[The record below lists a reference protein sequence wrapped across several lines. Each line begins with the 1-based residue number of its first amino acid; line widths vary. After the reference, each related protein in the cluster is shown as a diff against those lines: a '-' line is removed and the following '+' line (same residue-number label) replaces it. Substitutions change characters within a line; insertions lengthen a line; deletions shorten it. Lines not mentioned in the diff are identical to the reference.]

1 MNKAK
6 LLSTLGLVQK
16 AASVTSGEDMVLMA
30 IRGHRARLVFLASD
44 AGPSTTKR
52 ITDKSTFYNVPLLTP
67 LTGDELSHAIG
78 KSGRKVLAITD
89 AKLAALLINTANEL
103 QKEV

>member
-1 MNKAK
+1 MNKPK

-16 AASVTSGEDMVLMA
+16 AASVTSGEDLSLMA
-30 IRGHRARLVFLASD
+30 IRSSRAKLVFLASD

-52 ITDKSTFYNVPLLTP
+52 ITDKTTFYKIPLLTI

-78 KSGRKVLAITD
+78 KSGRRVLAITD
-89 AKLAALLINTANEL
+89 AKLAALLINTANETE
-103 QKEV
+103 KEV